1 MKVLVLG
8 WVWPE
13 PTSSAAGKRILQ
25 IMEVFHSMGMDIH
38 FASAAQKSDYSVKW
52 EYDVTEHSIEINSS
66 SFDQWI
72 KELNPDVVLFDQI
85 NCEEYFSWRVN
96 KYCPNALRIL
106 DCEDLQMLRKGR
118 ERALKAGIP
127 FGFDMLNSDQLAFRE
142 IASIQ
147 RSHLSIVIS
156 EFEIDLL
163 QDHFNVSSSKL
174 VYFPLLAEKF
184 ENTPSFSERQNF
196 VSIGNFIHAPNL
208 DSVNFLKSEI
218 WPLIR
223 KQISNAQIV
232 LYGAYPNDKVF
243 QLDDPKNGFNIKGR
257 AEDAFEVIQK
267 AKVLLAPLRFGA
279 GQKGKLLDAMIC
291 GTPSV
296 TTSIGAESMNGELDW
311 NGFIKDDPIDF
322 ANKAVELYQ
331 DESTWNVAKSNGEA
345 LLNQRFD
352 TSSHQIR
359 LTERINGLLNSVSD
373 EVDFDNEMLNYHS
386 FRNAEFMSRWIELKN
401 K

>member
-25 IMEVFHSMGMDIH
+25 IMDVFHSMGMEIH
-38 FASAAQKSDYSVKW
+38 FASAAQKSDYSVEW
-52 EYDVTEHSIEINSS
+52 DYGVTEHSIEINKS

-72 KELNPDVVLFDQI
+72 QELNPNIVLFDQI

-96 KYCPNALRIL
+96 KNCPEAIRIL

-118 ERALKAGIP
+118 EKALKADTP
-127 FGFDMLNSDQLAFRE
+127 FTFDMLNNDKLAFRE
-142 IASIQ
+142 IACIQ

-163 QDHFNVSSSKL
+163 DNYFNISTDKL
-174 VYFPLLAEKF
+174 VYFPLLAERL
-184 ENTPSFSERQNF
+184 ENNPSFSERQYF

-208 DSVNFLKSEI
+208 DSVKYLKSEI

-223 KQISNAQIV
+223 KEMPNAQID
-232 LYGAYPNDKVF
+232 LYGAYPNDKVL
-243 QLDDPKNGFNIKGR
+243 QLDDPKSGFNIRGR
-257 AEDAFEVIQK
+257 AEDAFEVIKK
-267 AKVLLAPLRFGA
+267 ARVLLASLRFGA

-291 GTPSV
+291 ATPSV
-296 TTSIGAESMNGELDW
+296 TSSIGAESMNGELDW
-311 NGFIKDDPIDF
+311 SGFITDDPVEF

-331 DESTWNVAKSNGEA
+331 IESIWNTAQSNGKV
-345 LLNQRFD
+345 LLDNRFD
-352 TSSHQIR
+352 ANSHR
-359 LTERINGLLNSVSD
+359 VKLTERLNELINSETTEMS
-373 EVDFDNEMLNYHS
+373 FDNEMLNYHS